1 MLAHASRISVV
12 SKVSLI
18 SNRRLSLICNQSLEK
33 LNGILEEYRALH
45 YSQELPR
52 RFRKDIVKAASKS
65 SAPSSGLVS
74 AEGIESILRNI
85 GAGDQMSR
93 SEIESMLR
101 EVSNERSGVAQNECV
116 ISADQLLKL
125 LATERV

>member
-1 MLAHASRISVV
+1 MSVNEGFSTLNV
-12 SKVSLI
+12 LCVHFGLNKGRLYSKPS
-18 SNRRLSLICNQSLEK
+18 
-33 LNGILEEYRALH
+33 

-93 SEIESMLR
+93 LEIESMLR

-125 LATERV
+125 LATKTV